1 MGVAFALASS
11 LVWGTS
17 DFLGGFYTR
26 RLSLSAVTIVSQ
38 LAGFAALLAALPLV
52 GALEG
57 RALLIGVAA
66 GACGSVGLSA
76 FYRALAT
83 GTISIVSPVSAC
95 SALVP
100 VALALAGGER
110 PGAIALAGSGIA
122 LAGAVLASVHEVHGQ
137 HPAARSSIVLALVA
151 ALAIGGFLWFIGRAA
166 DGGHTV
172 AAPSAGGGRG
182 DGDPPPGARPGGQPG
197 HVVGW
202 SVTHPP
208 LLNHDEERAPFGAA
222 EHAGERGPVE
232 RDPGEDLPTLTNP
245 HAGIPPVSRPDG
257 AFGVDADPVRPD
269 SVGPDPAVRQAAVG
283 GDVEGGE
290 RPGERLGDH
299 QRRVVGRHRHAVRK
313 RDPLRHLACRAVRR
327 DQHDDPR
334 LEVLLA
340 EPEADGVQIDVAAA
354 VDHDLIPAVRAETAQ
369 VGVPHHG
376 SVGLP
381 AHQLLARH
389 EKAAVVKPVDRPPE
403 PRRAFGD
410 DLAPTVEVEGDD
422 LPGAPVG
429 KPESAVVPAW
439 RLADHESAHEHPR
452 FSRQFMHLGFLPS
465 PCMKTRPYSTH

>member
-166 DGGHTV
+166 DGGHTF
-172 AAPSAGGGRG
+172 AALL
-182 DGDPPPGARPGGQPG
+182 GAKIG
-197 HVVGW
+197 
-202 SVTHPP
+202 SVTF
-208 LLNHDEERAPFGAA
+208 LTAGALA
-222 EHAGERGPVE
+222 TRSSIAMPRRLV
-232 RDPGEDLPTLTNP
+232 
-245 HAGIPPVSRPDG
+245 
-257 AFGVDADPVRPD
+257 
-269 SVGPDPAVRQAAVG
+269 PAVAVIGLMDTAANGLFAVAVQHG
-283 GDVEGGE
+283 YISVVSV
-290 RPGERLGDH
+290 LGSEYP
-299 QRRVVGRHRHAVRK
+299 VAT
-313 RDPLRHLACRAVRR
+313 
-327 DQHDDPR
+327 
-334 LEVLLA
+334 VLLA
-340 EPEADGVQIDVAAA
+340 QIVLRERITRPQAAGVTLA
-354 VDHDLIPAVRAETAQ
+354 L
-369 VGVPHHG
+369 VGVG
-376 SVGLP
+376 MVSV
-381 AHQLLARH
+381 
-389 EKAAVVKPVDRPPE
+389 
-403 PRRAFGD
+403 
-410 DLAPTVEVEGDD
+410 T
-422 LPGAPVG
+422 
-429 KPESAVVPAW
+429 
-439 RLADHESAHEHPR
+439 
-452 FSRQFMHLGFLPS
+452 
-465 PCMKTRPYSTH
+465 